1 MESDDS
7 RSEGLGR
14 AIRVIRSGLDM
25 SRKELAQR
33 SGLSYSYLA
42 EIEGGAKT
50 PSSKALAQLAEALGV
65 AVHELMEAAQR
76 WERTPPP
83 HSFEELRD
91 ATTRRQDLSFASP
104 PAAARGLGRASVRKR
119 LLGLRNRLVADEA
132 AESPDLGDGARS
144 AFAEDAAR
152 GSRGVATDVAE
163 LLELLK
169 ALEPEDRERV
179 LDLARRLA
187 DEA

>member
-1 MESDDS
+1 MESEEP

-50 PSSKALAQLAEALGV
+50 PSTKALAQLAEALGV

-76 WERTPPP
+76 WEHTPPP

-91 ATTRRQDLSFASP
+91 ATTRSGGSRAESP
-104 PAAARGLGRASVRKR
+104 TTTRGLGRASVRKR
-119 LLGLRNRLVADEA
+119 LLGLRNRLAADEA
-132 AESPDLGDGARS
+132 AEGGDLS
-144 AFAEDAAR
+144 AVGFAALDEDAAR
-152 GSRGVATDVAE
+152 SPQDVVMDMVE

-169 ALEPEDRERV
+169 VLEPEDRERV

-187 DEA
+187 DAE